1 MFFVTGEGMSNE
13 KAAAESLVLKIFHRF
28 ESLIVSGLVILI
40 SVMILAA
47 FWGLIVETYHLVLH
61 GAFDSLNHKAFQSAF
76 GMIMTL
82 LIALEFNHTIIHAN
96 AKNGRDA
103 IVKTVVLISI
113 LAVARQFVIFEL
125 ESIPAI
131 TLIALAFSLLSL
143 GIVYWLIDRPLPSG
157 SKNNADE

>member
-1 MFFVTGEGMSNE
+1 MSNE
-13 KAAAESLVLKIFHRF
+13 KSAEPFVLKTFHRF
-28 ESLIVSGLVILI
+28 ETLIVSGLVILI

-47 FWGLIVETYHLVLH
+47 FWGLIVEIYHLVLH

-143 GIVYWLIDRPLPSG
+143 GIVYWLIDRPFPSG
-157 SKNNADE
+157 NKNTNDD

>member
-1 MFFVTGEGMSNE
+1 MSNE
-13 KAAAESLVLKIFHRF
+13 KAAAESLVLKTFHRF

-143 GIVYWLIDRPLPSG
+143 GIVYWLIDRHLPSG